1 MEPRDPDPAVVGD
14 PGIST
19 LAEVLDPA
27 TARTYLGQ
35 ALSDHSQTIE
45 DIRFQLL
52 KHHPGKRC
60 TLNIGVRTPDG
71 WRALIGKVYAEDR
84 SDVYR
89 AMRQISR
96 GVFGPKAALG
106 IPHPIAYVPAL
117 HLLLQEN
124 IDGPRAKEIFLTGDE
139 RERADASERSARWL
153 AQFHAM
159 APRSGAVLDPI
170 DELEAAARWSQPIA
184 GLARRFPSQA
194 TRSFGRPAG
203 AATAS

>member
-19 LAEVLDPA
+19 LGEVLDPV

-35 ALSDHSQTIE
+35 ALSDHGQTIE
-45 DIRFQLL
+45 DIRFQIL

-84 SDVYR
+84 SD
-89 AMRQISR
+89 
-96 GVFGPKAALG
+96 
-106 IPHPIAYVPAL
+106 
-117 HLLLQEN
+117 
-124 IDGPRAKEIFLTGDE
+124 
-139 RERADASERSARWL
+139 ASERSARWL

-159 APRSGAVLDPI
+159 APRSGAVLDP
-170 DELEAAARWSQPIA
+170 
-184 GLARRFPSQA
+184 
-194 TRSFGRPAG
+194 
-203 AATAS
+203 